1 MSPRARSER
10 GQAFALMV
18 IALVALLGTG
28 ALAMDV
34 GFAWYAKR
42 QVQASADAA
51 ALAGAQQLPD
61 ITSATSTA
69 NSYASLNTPDNLSNV
84 DVTVTTGC
92 TVASENNGWCD
103 PDQADTNVAYHAN
116 RIQVVETATTPTWF
130 AKIFGFDHFDV
141 KGTATACQPCSS
153 SPVDVMLVVDRTGSM
168 CQPTGP
174 GGSCID
180 LNNAKQGVQTLLGIM
195 DPNIDTVG
203 LVAFPPYNPSGG
215 VCGSTSANTSF
226 KINGPGVPASQARTI
241 SPQNYDQANLVYL
254 DDPLASDFKTGAS
267 APLDETSSIVE
278 HSTPDTDSNGSS
290 CNHGIKSFGSTSYA
304 DALRAGEAELV
315 KDGRPDV
322 PKVIVFMTDGEANMG
337 SYWPGSTVP
346 GHGLEPDLADPA
358 TDFNMSPEGSAST
371 INPGDAQPCHDAVAA
386 ANAIKAV
393 PATTI
398 YAIGYSL
405 ADPSTGA
412 PVPCVHGLWGQVD
425 GSYASSQYDWKNF
438 KCVAIGTTP
447 SGPYKSQSW
456 ALDPDG
462 MGPGHYQGYYTAP
475 PADYTTPPTRQPSGN
490 MNPCTN
496 QLMPD
501 PDNPSV
507 MINAHDELPEITS
520 YQTLSQ
526 IATPAV
532 AGHKYFY
539 GSAGPS
545 DIEAIFAAIAADIT
559 KGTSRLVDDN
569 A

>member
-1 MSPRARSER
+1 
-10 GQAFALMV
+10 MV

-61 ITSATSTA
+61 ITSATDTA
-69 NSYASLNTPDNLSNV
+69 NSYAGLNSPDNLNNV
-84 DVTVTTGC
+84 AVTVTTGC
-92 TVASENNGWCD
+92 TVVSQTNGWCD
-103 PDQADTNVAYHAN
+103 PNQANTNVAYHAN
-116 RIQVVETATTPTWF
+116 RIQVVETATSPTWF
-130 AKIFGFDHFDV
+130 AKILGFDHFNV

-215 VCGSTSANTSF
+215 VCGGTSATKKLNIAGT
-226 KINGPGVPASQARTI
+226 GVPAAQARSI
-241 SPQNYDQANLVYL
+241 SPQNYDQASLVYL
-254 DDPLASDFKTGAS
+254 DDPLASDFKVGAS
-267 APLDETSSIVE
+267 SPLDETSSIVE

-290 CNHGIKSFGSTSYA
+290 CNHGIESFGSTSYA
-304 DALRAGEAELV
+304 DALRAAQAELV
-315 KDGRPDV
+315 ADGRPNV

-337 SYWPGSTVP
+337 SYYVDSKGVPVP

-358 TDFNMSPEGSAST
+358 TDFNMSPEGTVST
-371 INPGDAQPCHDAVAA
+371 VNPGDAQPCHDAITAA
-386 ANAIKAV
+386 TAIKAV

-405 ADPSTGA
+405 ADPTTGA

-425 GSYASSQYDWKNF
+425 GSDASSQYDWKNF

-447 SGPYKSQSW
+447 TGKYASQSW
-456 ALDPDG
+456 AKDPDG
-462 MGPGHYQGYYTAP
+462 MSPGHYQGYYTAP
-475 PADYTTPPTRQPSGN
+475 PPDYGKTPPTKQPNGN

-501 PDNPSV
+501 PDSPTT

-545 DIEAIFAAIAADIT
+545 DIQSIFAAIAADIT
-559 KGTSRLVDDN
+559 KGTSRLVND
-569 A
+569 AA